1 MSAIQSHMTDIEYL
15 SQTCQEDT
23 DRLTEELKQCS
34 SNNEPLQPTGN
45 IGISIIRHVENAR
58 ETDVCIGTSTRL
70 GYITS
75 NSCCQADEMFLF
87 DFENSAEIKIE
98 ANSIWIEDHICFINT
113 TETITVDFPMLDAAE
128 MQSCSVLAFD
138 SSQGKFNEHTLQLET
153 KGCIDTLC
161 TLKIDS
167 NIFQSAMILDGTSI
181 ACDKQPYLGI
191 ITKNENLDADHDI
204 EFTMIT
210 ETNFDR
216 LKPLQKTV
224 NEVVEQVYEDVAGFE
239 SLRNIFT
246 TSDSEI

>member
-1 MSAIQSHMTDIEYL
+1 MTALQTHITDIEYL

-34 SNNEPLQPTGN
+34 SNNELLHPTGN

-58 ETDVCIGTSTRL
+58 ETDVCVGTSTSL

-87 DFENSAEIKIE
+87 DLENSAEIKIE
-98 ANSIWIEDHICFINT
+98 ANSIWIEDHICYINT
-113 TETITVDFPMLDAAE
+113 TETINVDVPMFDTGE
-128 MQSCSVLAFD
+128 IQSCSILAFD
-138 SSQGKFNEHTLQLET
+138 SSQGKFNEHKLQVET
-153 KGCIDTLC
+153 KGCMNNLC

-167 NIFQSAMILDGTSI
+167 NILQDGKILDGTSI
-181 ACDKQPYLGI
+181 ACDQQPNLGI
-191 ITKNENLDADHDI
+191 ITKSENLDNDHNI
-204 EFTMIT
+204 EFIMIT
-210 ETNFDR
+210 EANFDR
-216 LKPLQKTV
+216 LKLSQKTV

-246 TSDSEI
+246 T